1 MFNVHSPET
10 ILVVDDEEDLRNL
23 LRHSLKKE
31 GFEVQVA
38 GTGPEALAIA
48 ADIKPALILLDLM
61 LPGMQGTEVCR
72 RLRADASLNGTAIIM
87 LTARGD
93 ELDRVVGFELGADDY
108 VTKPFSTRELVL
120 RIRAVLRRSEA
131 AAPNS
136 PTGDLQLGALRIDAA
151 AHRVWVDDAEVQLTA
166 TEFRLLT
173 MLARRSGRVQT
184 RGQLLQEVWDMPPD
198 LSTRTVDTHM
208 KRLREKLGPAGER
221 IETVRGVGYRLSPL
235 SPTAPA
241 NPTPRSG
248 T

>member
-1 MFNVHSPET
+1 MIRVQTSET

-23 LRHSLKKE
+23 LRHTLTRE
-31 GFEVQVA
+31 GFDVHTV
-38 GTGPEALAIA
+38 GTGAEALVRAVELR
-48 ADIKPALILLDLM
+48 PALILLDLM

-72 RLRADASLNGTAIIM
+72 RLRAESSLNGTAIIM

-131 AAPNS
+131 AAPVA
-136 PTGDLQLGALRIDAA
+136 TGGELNVGALRIDAA
-151 AHRVWVDDAEVQLTA
+151 AHRVWVDENEVQLTA

-173 MLARRSGRVQT
+173 MLVRRSGRVQT

-235 SPTAPA
+235 SPGAASESKTRPQA
-241 NPTPRSG
+241 
-248 T
+248 

>member
-1 MFNVHSPET
+1 MILVQNHVT
-10 ILVVDDEEDLRNL
+10 VLVVDDEEDIRNL
-23 LRHSLKKE
+23 LRHSLTRE
-31 GFEVQVA
+31 GFDVKLA
-38 GTGPEALAIA
+38 ASGAEALALASA
-48 ADIKPALILLDLM
+48 ARPTLVLLDLM

-72 RLRADASLNGTAIIM
+72 RLRADPALAGMPIIM

-120 RIRAVLRRSEA
+120 RIRAVLRRGEAPAPSETDG
-131 AAPNS
+131 S
-136 PTGDLQLGALRIDAA
+136 LRLGALRIDAA

-173 MLARRSGRVQT
+173 TLARRSGRVQS

-208 KRLREKLGPAGER
+208 KRLREKLGAAGDR
-221 IETVRGVGYRLSPL
+221 IETVRGVGYRLNALGQTGAAS
-235 SPTAPA
+235 AK
-241 NPTPRSG
+241 G
-248 T
+248 

>member
-1 MFNVHSPET
+1 MQTPGS

-23 LRHSLKKE
+23 LKHSLGKE
-31 GFEVQVA
+31 GFTVRTVA
-38 GTGPEALAIA
+38 SGPEALALAPIMR
-48 ADIKPALILLDLM
+48 PSLILLDLM

-72 RLRADASLNGTAIIM
+72 RLRGDASLAGTPIIM
-87 LTARGD
+87 LTARGE

-120 RIRAVLRRSEA
+120 RIRAVLRRG
-131 AAPNS
+131 
-136 PTGDLQLGALRIDAA
+136 TGDPGLEGDGTLRVGALRIDAA
-151 AHRVWVDDAEVQLTA
+151 AYRIWVDEEEIQLTA

-208 KRLREKLGPAGER
+208 KRLREKLGAAGDR
-221 IETVRGVGYRLSPL
+221 LETVRGVGYRLNAL
-235 SPTAPA
+235 AAPA
-241 NPTPRSG
+241 AKA
-248 T
+248 